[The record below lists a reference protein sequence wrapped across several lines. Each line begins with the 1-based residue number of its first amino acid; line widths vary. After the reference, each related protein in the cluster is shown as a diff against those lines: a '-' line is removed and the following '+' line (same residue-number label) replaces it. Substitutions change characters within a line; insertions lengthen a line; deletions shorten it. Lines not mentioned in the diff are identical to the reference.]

1 MRLRSGLGCLKAS
14 APAALKAALALF
26 IIVVALQVRG
36 ASASDSVSTYADRE
50 ASAVLLSSED
60 GLYTSVDIVV
70 ADSERTTA
78 AGVERHLNASIEILQ
93 SDSKRPNAQQIDVA
107 GSVEGEPGAL
117 QMNGDVT
124 EASVE
129 LTVPVCGAKVLHN
142 GRLKLRPFDDCF
154 DVEVNLRWTGTGELV
169 IEGGPGDLPVDGCT
183 VHLEATS
190 QRREASAEGGVF
202 AGGVNLTPDGS
213 SYAALAAFGETST
226 LTCPD

>member
-1 MRLRSGLGCLKAS
+1 MRLRSGLGCLRAS

-50 ASAVLLSSED
+50 ASAVLVSSED

-107 GSVEGEPGAL
+107 G
-117 QMNGDVT
+117 
-124 EASVE
+124 
-129 LTVPVCGAKVLHN
+129 
-142 GRLKLRPFDDCF
+142 
-154 DVEVNLRWTGTGELV
+154 
-169 IEGGPGDLPVDGCT
+169 
-183 VHLEATS
+183 
-190 QRREASAEGGVF
+190 GVF

-213 SYAALAAFGETST
+213 SYAALSAFGETST
-226 LTCPD
+226 VTCS